1 MKKEYPKRFMAYFL
15 SMIMLL
21 SNVNW
26 SWALSHIRAEN
37 LLETPTLTA
46 KGAPPVS
53 DVDLATGNVVLK
65 EALLGVSGFHLNL
78 VYNSE
83 GIHNRASLWNR
94 DQTQSVLGLG
104 WSIPEY
110 KIVRQTY
117 ATGTTKDDRYLLYW
131 KGATYPLLFI
141 SEDESH
147 STKSYRVGE
156 QQDWKITHNTQS
168 DQWLLRLKDGKVYIF
183 GDGAGISH
191 NANSEEKEVKWGN
204 WIGSSKQ
211 TSTQRTL
218 AVCYHLSAIE
228 MLMGEQVKFYYR
240 QDLDH
245 VGGASGKQHT
255 RAIYLSKVEGLRGR
269 YLEFTYQDKEPHE
282 YYNPHIENGVLHG
295 NDGDAYQERFQT
307 QYLSKVS
314 LHHKGIMRSGA
325 QQPDKLLGDVRFAYT
340 FLKQGTLLQKR
351 LLSSIGHYDSKG
363 GLIAPITS
371 YDYFGLQSSDGVYAG
386 FKKSE
391 TKLYDVT
398 TGALYGAIKCRTLP
412 TGLSYGYHYGKE
424 KMNGSS
430 KAIAITFPAAPYN
443 SKYEVHSKWSAPELF
458 YGSDY
463 VVAIF
468 ESQDLTLRKSFVR
481 VYHWVGD
488 RWESQDIGEY
498 SGYFYDRY
506 FAKDQY
512 SKGVIS
518 NIESAIGNGIS
529 TALPALSG
537 ILQGLNDL
545 FRGNKRMYKVM
556 EDSTNGQHLQAFKDF
571 IEGEGDMFKD
581 VALDIAA
588 GFEKEAEI
596 FKGFIDELVGDKA
609 TLFVDHQKKLYEARD
624 KDEIKHPRKEYHIS
638 LHSNFFTLTAPFMGN
653 ELLIV
658 QKDDLHSG
666 IWKTHSKLIA
676 ITSKFFKIESSAN
689 FIAVLD
695 EVTDLLY
702 VYSWDGLIW
711 NTHITQ
717 LKADF
722 NPKITSIVG
731 KNSLEI
737 ALDGLF
743 GNTGEAPEQRLS
755 HRSSIAVRN
764 NMILA
769 IVTDSHGT
777 NIEATIYWHDENMTW
792 SHHSQF
798 INKKAKI
805 LHDYNHLAIT
815 QLQRISGMLGRDS
828 KIDVKLGNSF
838 GVLQVYDN
846 LDENILQPEDLPIIG
861 SIIGSLKPDYRKIN
875 NTYGLVWDEDYQ
887 NIRLEYL
894 HSSIGQDGI
903 ETFVVG
909 DVINKIGHVHSLII
923 GSSGDNGKNHMF
935 RYNGE
940 TFLKH
945 AVNSPYY
952 SSGFGNDISS
962 AVVESGASFK
972 TPKFYQYDPNTER
985 WTIIDNT
992 SQEQL
997 STPEYMN
1004 QVVELSVEVINAVIA
1019 LASLAIPVVGEV
1031 VEAVEIVEVL
1041 NDVCNVMGGTTMMM
1055 APLAQELVHDLI
1067 GTNHKSTSVQNN
1079 YIAVNGKLFLR
1090 QPNGSWQLVTND
1102 AFSLGSGRTLVGGTN
1117 KLANN
1122 YMPYTVKTASGIE
1135 NYVVSLRNGHV
1146 YGSERSF
1153 ENRIVHQDSLS
1164 TTAGL
1169 GAFVSYGPVNNSNGF
1184 VARNS
1189 YLDQFR
1195 PLIGESAAVRARNNR
1210 PAYKEAMAVTLH
1222 KHVSHSFENE
1232 LYDYPLAKVSLTQGN
1247 ETLGYHYYD
1256 YDASSGEHHHATGT
1270 TFYGKVSDIPSSDNY
1285 GITASI
1291 ALERRKGGYTDHYFY
1306 NRYNYAGKSD
1316 LVGYPQTISPTIAGL
1331 SSSLV
1336 GYNSDFPDQE
1346 TVFSKGIKSLSGH
1359 PYHSVI
1365 YNGASE
1371 AVSSHST
1378 TYKVWELDLTHALTG
1393 SKLQETRTYAIRPVE
1408 SITML
1413 DGVLS
1418 KNKTAYELTP
1428 FGLVLRSKEQ
1438 LGNRLNGDSEIHK
1451 TRYAYGFEHYRD
1463 FLKTNRL
1470 QAPFMTVQSV
1480 KQGDAPERVTG
1491 VDVLE
1496 YELFTGDKRSALLE
1510 KHHYKAKKA
1519 KPLAFY
1525 NNTADVISDITN
1537 DINQYTT
1544 KELAYAAVLAESTEN
1559 TADHYQALN
1568 ILHTKEQELRDNL
1581 EVLRT
1586 DMVTIGGNIH
1596 QLSSSITQLT
1606 SEIASLNST
1615 LQTLEQERL
1624 TIDEHYKKSNAE
1636 LNRVIQAK
1644 NNLMNY
1650 INSHGWW
1657 SWLYWWIHGE
1667 EINDY
1672 NNRIND
1678 LKPRVKKWE
1687 SLLLE
1692 VTSAINLKTGDLN
1705 RKNGEKSQLEYSMNM
1720 FKTALAHENS
1730 LYPTLKNQIAGTL
1743 LKSKAAIAGGA
1754 TSFDTAKHETAITAL
1769 NALKS
1774 SLQHQGYSTGVTQLS
1789 TLAHQH
1795 NIVPEGHPNF
1805 KSDLTTQVGHVK
1817 TKTAAH
1823 LSHIDALIAKHKAIL
1838 DLGKLITQSYEV
1850 SWVSNGVIL
1859 QRDSATGQALVRQG
1873 ANGLVTSSVLD
1884 GRTKS
1889 PKLQVK
1895 GVNLNKFP
1903 YKIFYEDFEQPL
1915 VSNDLRNKGTLLTEE
1930 SRSGRYSFLLE
1941 DTSKAFDHM
1950 TRSNDLQYIMSAWVK
1965 QKQGA
1970 TGTSSIV
1977 LGSESGG
1984 RKTFELNA
1992 EWQYITYVLPKNAS
2006 PYLSV
2011 QGKVVLDN
2019 LIIQPYASNVH
2030 TVSYND
2036 LGLKTGAMD
2045 NNGAVIQYTYDDAY
2059 TPLYSIDNTGM
2070 VHGVGIHGFSRAHGA
2085 YDQNQPNSLLR
2096 LQFQDKGYHLPKVS
2110 GIQSTNIPLA
2120 VTSKGY
2126 ALRFTTTDAFEFHT
2140 NVLKVVKTAHKL
2152 QVYELANN
2160 KLLKEIAV
2168 TNNLKDYLFLV
2179 VDGVLQLYVNGRFLS
2194 SIEGVLGEA
2203 QLASNGELRHVLLG
2217 TSPMAHMRYY
2227 DGLHRELQGQ
2237 YLYNDI
2243 NNGITGKVVQGSLY
2257 NSFGSK
2263 SMVTKPV
2270 FVAEKRLSYDPHFA
2284 KYDNENQGVLGTLSS
2299 IYNTK
2304 PIGLTSTY
2312 ALPTDYNSKKMFTHI
2327 RYDADVLQRE
2337 RSVTLAGLSP
2347 AIENSLRTAYQ
2358 DHLGTAFASQLG
2370 VDANNK
2376 DKFSTTSKQGRQND
2390 QVTLKD
2396 AFGRVLGSQ
2405 HGNANSSYD
2414 THYFNSGQRHSERLP
2429 LSFESGNASKY
2440 INSQEQLDLLG
2451 NYTKVTRVDEGTQ
2464 VVIKNRKGLPVFTSV
2479 GAISESSTNI
2489 KWRYLKYDALNRPI
2503 SSGVITIP
2511 GVFNL
2516 QRLNLWANVG
2526 LWENMPMEEYKRW
2539 EYDSSV
2545 NGVKNAKGRLTAVHQ
2560 KNDHQWVVTRY
2571 EYDHQ
2576 GRKSSESTKIGNGNT
2591 DTIFYAYTPD
2601 GKLKVLGYPNGTKV
2615 HYSYDLNGHLHGV
2628 GNASNPFYYAK
2639 YGYGVNGK
2647 VIKKEFANGLVG
2659 SDYHYSLQELLKEQ
2673 TTSIKENTGS
2683 LRLLDALKYSYQK
2696 DGKYYDGHVVTKE
2709 RSSSLHPTKKW
2720 DYTYDGKNQLIKVQK
2735 DNIEYGSQMTY
2746 EYEYDKNGNMQ
2757 RYKKGGD
2764 NGYGFNI
2771 IDDEL
2776 FKNID
2781 GSNKI
2786 DNSYQALAYNDIGN
2800 QTKTET
2806 SFSSLDAVL
2815 DYDAYLNRVK
2825 QIKGGSDV
2833 VSFNYNGKKQRV
2845 QKVRKVSTVYND
2857 TLTYVWGHRSL
2868 PLYEYIKGGNNANTE
2883 HVLIYGLNYA
2893 PIGVVNNEG
2902 YAVFIRDHQSNL
2914 NQVVNAETGEVE
2926 EEYFYDPY
2934 GKTRAI
2940 NHGTTLNH
2948 QYPKGRYLYTGQEY
2962 DKEVGLYNY
2971 KARLYRPALKRFLQ
2985 PDPLH
2990 TNYSPYTFVNNNPV
3004 NYRDKNGKAP
3014 IPTSIIVEEEEV
3026 FPIIT
3031 SKHQPLRL
3039 KLDDFT
3045 KEIHFPQNAE
3055 FNGILSL
3062 SGHGIA
3068 NSSMV
3073 KIGGEIMDMEALH
3086 GKIAYFGMNNPGL
3099 GQRLTRIN
3107 LITCNGA
3114 KLYKNKEGDI
3124 VSNIEEINEL
3134 MNCSEAIFPKYK
3146 SIIGSVETI
3155 TSGLISGNPIIFTY
3169 PKPHDEHV
3177 LFRYKAENSKW
3188 YKVTGNPYKL
3198 FTYDDWMSKK
3208 NINTDNIFALSDNNT
3223 LKYDGASATNLMEPL
3238 DHNTLINPLEQLFR
3252 E

>member
-21 SNVNW
+21 SNINW

-37 LLETPTLTA
+37 LLEAPTVTA

-94 DQTQSVLGLG
+94 DQTQGVLGLG

-147 STKSYRVGE
+147 SRKSYRVGE

-168 DQWLLRLKDGKVYIF
+168 DQWSLRLKDGKVYIF

-211 TSTQRTL
+211 TSAQRTL
-218 AVCYHLSAIE
+218 TVCYHLSAIE
-228 MLMGEQVKFYYR
+228 TLMGEQVKFYYR

-245 VGGASGKQHT
+245 VGGVSGKQHT

-325 QQPDKLLGDVRFAYT
+325 QHPDKLLGDVRFAYS

-363 GLIAPITS
+363 GLMAPITS
-371 YDYFGLQSSDGVYAG
+371 YDYFGLQSNDGVYAG

-398 TGALYGAIKCRTLP
+398 TGALYGAIKRRTLP

-512 SKGVIS
+512 SKSVIS
-518 NIESAIGNGIS
+518 NLEKSIMDVLKRVNPGLETELN
-529 TALPALSG
+529 
-537 ILQGLNDL
+537 QLND
-545 FRGNKRMYKVM
+545 FFTDETKRIIKVGNDIAHGSFDKAIKDFFVGMF
-556 EDSTNGQHLQAFKDF
+556 DTFKDA
-571 IEGEGDMFKD
+571 K
-581 VALDIAA
+581 LDIAA
-588 GFEKEAEI
+588 FYEKEIEI
-596 FKGFIDELVGDKA
+596 LKTYVDELTGNKA
-609 TLFVDHQKKLYEARD
+609 ALFVDHQKQLYEARD
-624 KDEIKHPRKEYHIS
+624 MMIAKYPRKKYHIS
-638 LHSNFFTLTAPFMGN
+638 LASNFFTLVNTSLGH
-653 ELLIV
+653 EVLIV
-658 QKDDLHSG
+658 QKQSERNGSWL
-666 IWKTHSKLIA
+666 THSESTA
-676 ITSKFFKIESSAN
+676 ITSKFMSLGSGENFVSA
-689 FIAVLD
+689 LD
-695 EVTDLLY
+695 EVTDMLY
-702 VYSWDGLIW
+702 IYSWDGLIW
-711 NTHITQ
+711 NTHVTQ

-722 NPKITSIVG
+722 NTKITSNTG
-731 KNSLEI
+731 KNNVEL

-743 GNTGEAPEQRLS
+743 GNTGESAEQCLS
-755 HRSSIAVRN
+755 HRSSIAVKN
-764 NMILA
+764 NAILTV
-769 IVTDSHGT
+769 ITDSHGI
-777 NIEATIYWHDENMTW
+777 NIEVNILWHDENMGW
-792 SHHSQF
+792 HSSGKQL
-798 INKKAKI
+798 NKRALLLSKHQSVAVS
-805 LHDYNHLAIT
+805 
-815 QLQRISGMLGRDS
+815 QLQRISKHLGRDG

-846 LDENILQPEDLPIIG
+846 FDENILQPEDLPIIG
-861 SIIGSLKPDYRKIN
+861 SLIGDFKPDYKKFN
-875 NTYGLVWDEDYQ
+875 STYAIVWDEAYS
-887 NIRLEYL
+887 NIRIQHL
-894 HSSIGQDGI
+894 HSASAQDGI

-909 DVINKIGHVHSLII
+909 DVINKIGRAHNLIV
-923 GSSGDNGKNHMF
+923 GNTGDNGKNHMF
-935 RYNGE
+935 RYNGKD
-940 TFLKH
+940 FLSH
-945 AVNSPYY
+945 VINSPYY

-962 AVVESGASFK
+962 VVVESNDKIYK
-972 TPKFYQYDPNTER
+972 TPQFYQYDPHTEQ
-985 WTIIDNT
+985 WTIIENASQERINAPEYLHAVVNSSMNILNTAIGIVSLVIPVLGEFVAAEETLETINNVANVAGNT
-992 SQEQL
+992 SMIV
-997 STPEYMN
+997 SPIAN
-1004 QVVELSVEVINAVIA
+1004 ELIK
-1019 LASLAIPVVGEV
+1019 G
-1031 VEAVEIVEVL
+1031 
-1041 NDVCNVMGGTTMMM
+1041 
-1055 APLAQELVHDLI
+1055 LV
-1067 GTNHKSTSVQNN
+1067 GTNHQSTSIQNN

-1090 QPNGSWQLVTND
+1090 QPNGSWKLVTNE

-1117 KLANN
+1117 KLVNN

-1195 PLIGESAAVRARNNR
+1195 PLIGESAAVRARNAR
-1210 PAYKEAMAVTLH
+1210 TCYKDATVVTLH

-1232 LYDYPLAKVSLTQGN
+1232 LYDYPVANVRLTQGD

-1256 YDASSGEHHHATGT
+1256 YDGSSGEHHHATGT

-1285 GITASI
+1285 GVTATI

-1306 NRYNYAGKSD
+1306 NRYNYSGKSD
-1316 LVGYPQTISPTIAGL
+1316 LAGYPQTISSTIAGL

-1336 GYNSDFPDQE
+1336 GYSSDFPDQG

-1365 YNGASE
+1365 YNGAGQ

-1393 SKLQETRTYAIRPVE
+1393 SKLQETRTYAIRSVE
-1408 SITML
+1408 SIAML

-1428 FGLVLRSKEQ
+1428 FGLVLRSQEQ

-1451 TRYAYGFEHYRD
+1451 TRYTYGFEHYSD
-1463 FLKTNRL
+1463 LLKTNRL

-1480 KQGDAPERVTG
+1480 KQGDAPERITG

-1496 YELFTGDKRSALLE
+1496 YELFAGDKRSALLE

-1537 DINQYTT
+1537 NINQYTT
-1544 KELAYAAVLAESTEN
+1544 KELAYSNMLATSTSSVS
-1559 TADHYQALN
+1559 DHYQALN
-1568 ILHTKEQELRDNL
+1568 ILHTKEQVLRDNL

-1657 SWLYWWIHGE
+1657 SWLYWWIHEG

-1678 LKPRVKKWE
+1678 LKPRVKKFE

-2284 KYDNENQGVLGTLSS
+2284 KHNNENQGVLGTLSS
-2299 IYNTK
+2299 VYNAK

-2327 RYDADVLQRE
+2327 HYDADVLQRE

-2591 DTIFYAYTPD
+2591 DTISYAYTPD

-2615 HYSYDLNGHLHGV
+2615 HYSYDLNGYLHGV

-2639 YGYGVNGK
+2639 YGYGINGK

-2673 TTSIKENTGS
+2673 TTSIKESTGS
-2683 LRLLDALKYSYQK
+2683 LRLLDGLKYSYQK

-2720 DYTYDGKNQLIKVQK
+2720 DYTYDGKNQLIQAE
-2735 DNIEYGSQMTY
+2735 NEYTTNGDRFIY
-2746 EYEYDKNGNMQ
+2746 RYDYDKNGNLT
-2757 RYKKGGD
+2757 RYRKNSSGPLGTHALK
-2764 NGYGFNI
+2764 NKSYTFN
-2771 IDDEL
+2771 
-2776 FKNID
+2776 D
-2781 GSNKI
+2781 GSNGL
-2786 DNSYQALAYNDIGN
+2786 SGMFGERTLIGN
-2800 QTKTET
+2800 YTKHGVSTV
-2806 SFSSLDAVL
+2806 DVL
-2815 DYDAYLNRVK
+2815 SDISYDAYTNKAKTL
-2825 QIKGGSDV
+2825 KGM
-2833 VSFNYNGKKQRV
+2833 FNTSNKVTYNYLGTRRI
-2845 QKVRKVSTVYND
+2845 QKIRQLGGTFND
-2857 TLTYVWGHRSL
+2857 TINYVWGHRSL
-2868 PLYEYIKGGNNANTE
+2868 PLYEYVKGGTNNNANK
-2883 HVLIYGLNYA
+2883 VLIYGLDYA
-2893 PIGVVNNEG
+2893 PIGVLSNSD
-2902 YAVFIRDHQSNL
+2902 YYVFTRDHQSNL
-2914 NQVVNAETGEVE
+2914 QQVVKVADKTIA
-2926 EEYFYDPY
+2926 EEYFYGPY
-2934 GKTRAI
+2934 GKTQRI
-2940 NHGTTLNH
+2940 LHHSNHLYPIGT
-2948 QYPKGRYLYTGQEY
+2948 YLYSGQEY
-2962 DKEVGLYNY
+2962 DIESRLHNF
-2971 KARLYRPALKRFLQ
+2971 KARFYDAQRRMFLQ

-3004 NYRDKNGKAP
+3004 NYVDRDGKAP
-3014 IPTSIIVEEEEV
+3014 IGNIFRKIRRNINIRQKTVAELRNFRTRNIQPDGAVLKHEV
-3026 FPIIT
+3026 T
-3031 SKHQPLRL
+3031 WESSSGKLKHL
-3039 KLDDFT
+3039 KT
-3045 KEIHFPQNAE
+3045 T
-3055 FNGILSL
+3055 
-3062 SGHGIA
+3062 
-3068 NSSMV
+3068 MV
-3073 KIGGEIMDMEALH
+3073 KEHVTWGPVPEGIIAEKAYMNDGEH
-3086 GKIAYFGMNNPGL
+3086 FGL
-3099 GQRLTRIN
+3099 GQTVGN
-3107 LITCNGA
+3107 SGVGT
-3114 KLYKNKEGDI
+3114 D
-3124 VSNIEEINEL
+3124 VHS
-3134 MNCSEAIFPKYK
+3134 IFPHFDY
-3146 SIIGSVETI
+3146 
-3155 TSGLISGNPIIFTY
+3155 SGLPENGEPLIWELNQEYIMKTMEGEWTPI
-3169 PKPHDEHV
+3169 
-3177 LFRYKAENSKW
+3177 ENSK
-3188 YKVTGNPYKL
+3188 YQLIRTFRRSNNDLIGEIQKIGVEEDVRCSALKRLTGFY
-3198 FTYDDWMSKK
+3198 
-3208 NINTDNIFALSDNNT
+3208 
-3223 LKYDGASATNLMEPL
+3223 
-3238 DHNTLINPLEQLFR
+3238 Q
-3252 E
+3252 